1 MQQGQALGCRLP
13 GRQGRGVKLDAWSLV
28 RAAPRATRLT
38 SQASSHGATV
48 QAVTNAITNTN
59 PFSVLRDY
67 EPKLRPAP
75 PSNSASVPSPPPPPA
90 LAANPDNWQFNRSE
104 FLSLNRQ
111 YGPFEIDACADAA
124 GLNAHCT
131 AFFSPANSFLTAHV
145 AGKAIWLHPPRS
157 QARAFIMHYVAAK
170 AADTTTSG
178 MFILPEQ
185 TSAKWWPLVEGF
197 VLIKRYS
204 AGTHLFT
211 VPSAV
216 PSQPNHQLGPITKPV
231 VVLYDPPVY
240 SQAAAIHLLRNSPA
254 PAPPPGLI
262 TPGAAAMPPA
272 TATTTQP
279 PVTQPPMP
287 PAHAASSA
295 HIAAL
300 ADSRYNSSA
309 AHHQNASVLITVPCT
324 IRNHEAQVLI
334 DGGSQVDA
342 IHPELVRKVGGR
354 IIPAPRQ
361 VTFADGHS
369 GSSPGTFTG
378 TITVGSY
385 KVSRSFLVTELSHDV
400 ILGKPW
406 LTDTNPH
413 VDWRANVVIVSD
425 GWRLHRLATPPS
437 AASDASPQV
446 PVISALQARR
456 AHRRGATVF
465 VGLVRD
471 AAVDSDTS
479 TAPAGA
485 GIPGLDLSHIADPA
499 YQAEVDALVRK
510 YSHLFAKPSGLP
522 PSRPGVDFK
531 IELEPGAKPPV
542 RPTYR
547 MSVAE
552 LQEVRKQLEELTELG
567 FIRPSTSPYGAPILF
582 VRKKDG
588 TLRMC
593 IDYRALNKITVK
605 NRYPLPRIDELLDQ
619 LHGSTIWT
627 SLDCA
632 SGYHQVRLHSDSI
645 SKTAFRTRYGSFEFL
660 VLPFGLTN
668 APSAFMAWMHD
679 ILRPFIDKFVVCF
692 LDDILIASRTPAEH
706 LTHLEQ
712 VFQALSANKVLLKA
726 SKCHIATSHVD
737 FLGHT
742 LTPQGIAVDQRKV
755 AAVQQWPRP
764 GNVHDVRSFCGLVGF
779 YRRFISGFSRLA
791 APLTELT
798 KASQPW
804 RWASEQQHAFESLK
818 AALTSAPVLLVPDMD
833 KPFHVFAD
841 ASQQAI
847 GAVLMQDQGR
857 GLQPVAFESRKLT
870 PAERNYPI
878 HEIELLAVVHALKV
892 WRCYLEGTQF
902 YTNTDHQSLQYLMTQ
917 PHLSRR
923 QARWVEFLQ
932 QFDTHIAYL
941 PGEKNPADPLSRRPD
956 LMINA
961 VSTVRAVSD
970 FLSAVR
976 VGYPADPAFT
986 SEQATTTYQL
996 VDGLYYHKSRL
1007 VIPAVPA
1014 LREQLLH
1021 EHHDVATAG
1030 HLGVD
1035 KTLAALQRLF
1045 YWPGM
1050 HASVREYVTTC
1061 DSCQR
1066 NKPSHALKAG
1076 KLQPLPPPTSPWES
1090 ISMDFITG
1098 LPATAAGYDAI
1109 LTFVDRFSK
1118 QSHFIPTTTTC
1129 SAVDT
1134 AALFL
1139 REVYRHHGLPT
1150 SIVSDRDARFTSHF
1164 WQTVFR
1170 HLGTDLKMST
1180 AFHPETDGQS
1190 ERANRTIEEML
1201 RHYVHPLH
1209 DDWDRYLPILEFAY
1223 NNSVNPSTHHTPFF
1237 LNTGRHPLTPA
1248 SYALASRV
1256 PAADDYMA
1264 ALATAHQAA
1273 SAAIQLAQARQKSAA
1288 DRRRRE
1294 LSFQVGDHVL
1304 LNTRNLE
1311 LLGVRKFTA
1320 RCIGPFRVTAVVSP
1334 VAYKLALPASM
1345 RVHPVFHVSLLQ
1357 PHRTSEAF
1365 PARQAAVR
1373 PPPVAADAKGELWE
1387 VEAILDKRRGPQWLV
1402 RWKGY
1407 GPDSDSWE
1415 PRSSFDQCPELLDEF
1430 ESHHAARPTPK
1441 RSRRRR

>member
-1 MQQGQALGCRLP
+1 MQA
-13 GRQGRGVKLDAWSLV
+13 D
-28 RAAPRATRLT
+28 TT
-38 SQASSHGATV
+38 
-48 QAVTNAITNTN
+48 TNSN

-67 EPKLRPAP
+67 EPTLQPVPSPTPA
-75 PSNSASVPSPPPPPA
+75 SAPSPPPPSA
-90 LAANPDNWQFNRSE
+90 LVANPDHWQLNRSE
-104 FLSLNRQ
+104 FLALNRQ
-111 YGPFEIDACADAA
+111 FGPFQIDACADAA

-131 AFFSPANSFLTAHV
+131 TFFSAANSFLSANV

-157 QARAFIMHYVAAK
+157 NAKAFIQHYSAAK
-170 AADTTTSG
+170 SADPTTSG

-185 TSAKWWPLVEGF
+185 PSAKWWSLVEGF
-197 VLIKRYS
+197 LPIKRYP
-204 AGTHLFT
+204 AGTNLFI

-216 PSQPNHQLGPITKPV
+216 PGQSGHQVGPITKPV

-240 SQAAAIHLLRNSPA
+240 PSAAASHLLCNKPPA
-254 PAPPPGLI
+254 HALPPGLI
-262 TPGAAAMPPA
+262 TPETATMPSATATAQPSVTKPLTKPAIQRACMPPA
-272 TATTTQP
+272 P
-279 PVTQPPMP
+279 
-287 PAHAASSA
+287 AASSA
-295 HIAAL
+295 HVAAL
-300 ADSRYNSSA
+300 ADSRYNSA
-309 AHHQNASVLITVPCT
+309 AAQHPNASVLITVPCT
-324 IRNHEAQVLI
+324 IRSEKAQVLI

-342 IHPELVRKVGGR
+342 IHPDLVRRIGGR
-354 IIPAPRQ
+354 IHPDPREL
-361 VTFADGHS
+361 TFADGHPGIS
-369 GSSPGTFTG
+369 LGTFTG

-413 VDWRANVVIVSD
+413 VDWRTNVVIVSD
-425 GWRLHRLATPPS
+425 GWRLHRLATPSSQPN
-437 AASDASPQV
+437 ASPSV
-446 PVISALQARR
+446 PVISALQVRR

-471 AAVDSDTS
+471 TAASRDASA
-479 TAPAGA
+479 APAGA
-485 GIPGLDLSHIADPA
+485 GIPGLDLSHIEDPA
-499 YQAEVDALVRK
+499 YQAEVDALVRQ
-510 YSHLFAKPSGLP
+510 YGHLFAKPSGLP
-522 PSRPGVDFK
+522 PSRPGVDFTL
-531 IELEPGAKPPV
+531 ELEPGAKPPV

-593 IDYRALNKITVK
+593 IDYRALNKVTIK

-632 SGYHQVRLHSDSI
+632 SGYHQVRMHEDSI
-645 SKTAFRTRYGSFEFL
+645 AKTAFRTRYGSFEFL

-668 APSAFMAWMHD
+668 APSAFMAWMHS

-692 LDDILIASRTPAEH
+692 LDDILIASRTPDEH
-706 LTHLEQ
+706 LAHLEQ

-726 SKCHIATSHVD
+726 SKCKIATSHVD

-764 GNVHDVRSFCGLVGF
+764 GNVHDVRSFIGLVGF

-798 KASQPW
+798 KANQPW
-804 RWASEQQHAFESLK
+804 CWASEQQHAFESLK
-818 AALTSAPVLLVPDMD
+818 NALTSAPVLLVPDMD

-857 GLQPVAFESRKLT
+857 GLQPVAFESRKLS

-878 HEIELLAVVHALKV
+878 HEIELLAVVNALKV

-932 QFDTHIAYL
+932 QFDTRISYL

-956 LMINA
+956 LMVNA
-961 VSTVRAVSD
+961 VSSVRAVSD

-976 VGYPADPAFT
+976 VGYQSDPAFT
-986 SEQATTTYQL
+986 SSEQTAAKYQL

-1007 VIPAVPA
+1007 VIPAEPA

-1035 KTLAALQRLF
+1035 KTLASLQRLF

-1061 DSCQR
+1061 ESCQR

-1076 KLQPLPPPTSPWES
+1076 KLQPLPPPATPWES

-1109 LTFVDRFSK
+1109 LTFVDRFTK

-1129 SAVDT
+1129 SAVD
-1134 AALFL
+1134 AASLFI
-1139 REVYRHHGLPT
+1139 REIYRHHGLPT
-1150 SIVSDRDARFTSHF
+1150 SIVSDRDARFTSRF
-1164 WQTVFR
+1164 WQTVFT

-1180 AFHPETDGQS
+1180 AYHPETDGQS

-1209 DDWDRYLPILEFAY
+1209 DDWDRYLPVLEFAY

-1237 LNTGRHPLTPA
+1237 LNSGRHPLTPA
-1248 SYALASRV
+1248 SYALASKV
-1256 PAADDYMA
+1256 PAANDYMA

-1273 SAAIQLAQARQKSAA
+1273 TAAIQLAQARQKSAA

-1294 LSFQVGDHVL
+1294 LTFKVGDHVL

-1311 LLGVRKFTA
+1311 LLGVRKLTS
-1320 RCIGPFRVTAVVSP
+1320 RSIGPFRVIAVVSP

-1357 PHRTSEAF
+1357 PHRTSAAF

-1373 PPPVAADAKGELWE
+1373 PPPIAADAKGELWE

-1407 GPDSDSWE
+1407 GPESDSWE

-1430 ESHHAARPTPK
+1430 EAHRAANPKPK